1 MRERSALGERGERLA
16 GGTGG
21 SGRPR
26 AGGVRCL
33 LGWASAF
40 ARVGASWARA
50 LVWAERHAGQA
61 GALSGGESGAG
72 PKQREMGPV
81 CWAETEGWAGRVGKE
96 RGRAGLDRVL
106 SERAVCVTG
115 PGGERTSAAGPNWAG
130 SIAGPRGEREK
141 GLGSGKRTEAR
152 GKGEGEVGRTGF
164 DWTRIL
170 G

>member
-1 MRERSALGERGERLA
+1 
-16 GGTGG
+16 
-21 SGRPR
+21 
-26 AGGVRCL
+26 
-33 LGWASAF
+33 
-40 ARVGASWARA
+40 
-50 LVWAERHAGQA
+50 
-61 GALSGGESGAG
+61 
-72 PKQREMGPV
+72 MGPV

-106 SERAVCVTG
+106 SERAVCVAG

-141 GLGSGKRTEAR
+141 GLGWAEEKGLGSGKRTEAR

-164 DWTRIL
+164 DWARIL